1 MRIKRSYIEAGIF
14 IAVYLFAIYVWT
26 LPFQDNRTPYGE
38 WDAISH
44 WELGDFIAQYD
55 QTFVYLP
62 GFLDYSYGGDNN
74 YKPHTLWYHP
84 PFHTDFAIISAFSND
99 RMVPI
104 FLTNA
109 IFASAILISVFFVI
123 NRLFGFL
130 PAILSSFMLTFSM
143 RDILPYLW
151 GQWPERFA
159 YAFIPLVL
167 YCFYMYYISYSRE
180 KNKPIYLYIMSLLLA
195 INVFIHPLVFFHTL
209 IGIFVLGVTLAIKL
223 RKMPFNLK
231 HISIFLLLFLV
242 LFAVFPY
249 QTGNVI
255 VSFTKSST
263 PEESKY
269 PLISRLLQ
277 WAPNPRDFV
286 GSVPGTYFS
295 FEQMIGY
302 WGFLD
307 DSKSQGINS
316 DSPFFKKLS
325 VNITNLLFIFLVIG
339 IAILFLRKEQ
349 RDIFLLAWLISLYLV
364 LHRDLIG
371 KFTFLHRSLSATAHI
386 FIPIIV
392 IGALSI
398 SSLIKIPKMY
408 RSLLKYVIAVL
419 IVAFTLMYNMPFA
432 FSTLDNAYNSP
443 LIRLNPAQIEVSE
456 WLKDNIPEDRNVSI
470 IGTPE
475 QLDKKVWWM
484 ASYSH
489 RVSHYFEGFFTWS
502 SEDEETKQRIAS
514 GHLLSDYVVFDYS
527 DIALLSDRSFVER
540 WLEFEQR
547 NMANHT
553 LLYNKDNMKV
563 YKYESS

>member
-1 MRIKRSYIEAGIF
+1 
-14 IAVYLFAIYVWT
+14 
-26 LPFQDNRTPYGE
+26 
-38 WDAISH
+38 
-44 WELGDFIAQYD
+44 
-55 QTFVYLP
+55 
-62 GFLDYSYGGDNN
+62 
-74 YKPHTLWYHP
+74 
-84 PFHTDFAIISAFSND
+84 
-99 RMVPI
+99 
-104 FLTNA
+104 
-109 IFASAILISVFFVI
+109 
-123 NRLFGFL
+123 
-130 PAILSSFMLTFSM
+130 
-143 RDILPYLW
+143 
-151 GQWPERFA
+151 
-159 YAFIPLVL
+159 
-167 YCFYMYYISYSRE
+167 
-180 KNKPIYLYIMSLLLA
+180 
-195 INVFIHPLVFFHTL
+195 
-209 IGIFVLGVTLAIKL
+209 
-223 RKMPFNLK
+223 
-231 HISIFLLLFLV
+231 

-255 VSFTKSST
+255 VSFTRSST
-263 PEESKY
+263 PEESKH

-286 GSVPGTYFS
+286 GSVPETYFS

-316 DSPFFKKLS
+316 DSPLFKKLS

-386 FIPIIV
+386 FIPIIA

-398 SSLIKIPKMY
+398 SSLIRMPKMY
-408 RSLLKYVIAVL
+408 RFLLKYGIAAL
-419 IVAFTLMYNMPFA
+419 IVAFTLMYNMPPA
-432 FSTLDNAYNSP
+432 FSKLDNAYNSP

-456 WLKDNIPEDRNVSI
+456 WLKDNIPEDINVSI

-502 SEDEETKQRIAS
+502 SEDEETKQKIAS

-540 WLEFEQR
+540 WSAFEQQ
-547 NMANHT
+547 NMVNHT

>member
-1 MRIKRSYIEAGIF
+1 
-14 IAVYLFAIYVWT
+14 
-26 LPFQDNRTPYGE
+26 
-38 WDAISH
+38 
-44 WELGDFIAQYD
+44 
-55 QTFVYLP
+55 
-62 GFLDYSYGGDNN
+62 
-74 YKPHTLWYHP
+74 
-84 PFHTDFAIISAFSND
+84 
-99 RMVPI
+99 
-104 FLTNA
+104 
-109 IFASAILISVFFVI
+109 
-123 NRLFGFL
+123 
-130 PAILSSFMLTFSM
+130 
-143 RDILPYLW
+143 
-151 GQWPERFA
+151 
-159 YAFIPLVL
+159 
-167 YCFYMYYISYSRE
+167 
-180 KNKPIYLYIMSLLLA
+180 
-195 INVFIHPLVFFHTL
+195 
-209 IGIFVLGVTLAIKL
+209 
-223 RKMPFNLK
+223 
-231 HISIFLLLFLV
+231 
-242 LFAVFPY
+242 
-249 QTGNVI
+249 
-255 VSFTKSST
+255 
-263 PEESKY
+263 
-269 PLISRLLQ
+269 
-277 WAPNPRDFV
+277 
-286 GSVPGTYFS
+286 
-295 FEQMIGY
+295 MIGY

-553 LLYNKDNMKV
+553 LLYNKDIENLGFIGIIAAVVLVFFYFILGFSGMMAVLGIMLLFIFPIYLILDNFDLKQDEKIVFSFFLGVGIFPSLV
-563 YKYESS
+563 YWPATVISLRLSIVISFVILVVVAYLVRKFYKKKS